1 MILRP
6 SGWTTLS
13 LAIAILVVL
22 LACKKK
28 REPLSFIADPPIVE
42 GRNYTL
48 TVGTAKECE
57 VAQKYAAPKQG
68 FVHIGVEVTFEAK
81 TDDMRSV
88 HGYPMKLKASDGHIY
103 GTSLGQCQ
111 PEFTQGAPMRKGQ
124 RLHGLMTFE
133 IPENST
139 SFLLSYEFHAS
150 PSEGLDFVSTIL
162 KL

>member
-1 MILRP
+1 MTLRP
-6 SGWTTLS
+6 SGRTTLS

-48 TVGTAKECE
+48 TVGTAKECDTG
-57 VAQKYAAPKQG
+57 KKHFAPKKG
-68 FVHIGVEVTFEAK
+68 FVHLGVEVTFEA
-81 TDDMRSV
+81 TTEHLVSIQS
-88 HGYPMKLKASDGHIY
+88 YPMKLKAPDGNIY

-111 PEFTQGAPMRKGQ
+111 PEFPIGVHIKKGQ
-124 RLHGLMTFE
+124 RQHGLLTFE